1 VFGAERRRLRSATQP
16 DYSVSCQLLDGRDF
30 MSWEVNYGGLKRK
43 LPRKVN
49 GFNVLRFGEGGTY
62 FRCFAVV
69 TNPDLRPPDNEKQV
83 FTDQLALML
92 ALSAGA
98 AAKAQ
103 VEVAYDEN
111 DEGRRL
117 NSLKS
122 VGPLAGLFMR
132 STACRLACR
141 TVEGGLVHAN
151 RRRDRGLVRRR
162 ANRACD
168 ASTEEAAG
176 PLQSRGSWLD
186 DRQCVA
192 SGRQPPKQADE
203 YQPIDAAEA

>member
-1 VFGAERRRLRSATQP
+1 
-16 DYSVSCQLLDGRDF
+16 
-30 MSWEVNYGGLKRK
+30 
-43 LPRKVN
+43 
-49 GFNVLRFGEGGTY
+49 
-62 FRCFAVV
+62 
-69 TNPDLRPPDNEKQV
+69 
-83 FTDQLALML
+83 
-92 ALSAGA
+92 
-98 AAKAQ
+98 
-103 VEVAYDEN
+103 
-111 DEGRRL
+111 
-117 NSLKS
+117 
-122 VGPLAGLFMR
+122 MR

-168 ASTEEAAG
+168 TSTEEAAG

-203 YQPIDAAEA
+203 YQPIDVGRLHIDLVGVHRAFSVQGSPCGGELGATPADPAADGGKETTLRQHRKTASPMLPPLASPMRFARGTRIAAYWS